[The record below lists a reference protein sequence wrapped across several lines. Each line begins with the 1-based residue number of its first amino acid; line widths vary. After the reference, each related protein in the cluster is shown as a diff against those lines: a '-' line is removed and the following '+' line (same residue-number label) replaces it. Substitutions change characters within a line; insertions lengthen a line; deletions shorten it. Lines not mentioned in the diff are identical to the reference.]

1 MSLRLYSCLLVS
13 VIVAIGALQ
22 NGHGDQRCL
31 KTKEKRETEIKRD
44 TLLIFAL
51 IVAMHTY

>member
-1 MSLRLYSCLLVS
+1 MLVS